1 MEDGGNR
8 HLLENANVQDQD
20 PHRHHHRRRGRLPVS
35 GRPAGLGVRRELPSG
50 TTTTHAPGARP
61 ALRAGSAGIPGYD
74 DATCEGLANDYNT
87 AIAYANDAL
96 NNGEIGRYAY
106 YRNLAQRIYGQV
118 SDNCIVLEP

>member
-1 MEDGGNR
+1 MFRTKIRIAIITVAAVGS
-8 HLLENANVQDQD
+8 LSA
-20 PHRHHHRRRGRLPVS
+20 
-35 GRPAGLGVRRELPSG
+35 AGLPGLASAAKLPSG